1 MGGIDSPRMP
11 SELDAEAVPANHA
24 NGRAAGYSL
33 HPSAGG
39 DFGSGALTPTTPTG
53 PMSND
58 PHPANGIVNLSSSTS
73 NPQLG
78 ASTGSNG
85 RERALE
91 RSGSSADNPYRSFRV
106 TLEDPCYKV
115 LPAALKKYKINDDW
129 RQYALF
135 ICYGNTERCLAYDE
149 KPLMLF
155 QRLKENNA
163 NPVFMLRHIKDIKS
177 PITVASAKHA
187 MRRDRRPANAGAGLD
202 RPPVTD
208 RQGVTMA
215 RPTRLHHP
223 PVLLPLGK
231 DGAEAAADDDPE
243 KPPVSPREA
252 PGYCISIYP
261 YLAEREDEFDVAVGD
276 SASLFQPGAFGSSR

>member
-1 MGGIDSPRMP
+1 
-11 SELDAEAVPANHA
+11 
-24 NGRAAGYSL
+24 
-33 HPSAGG
+33 
-39 DFGSGALTPTTPTG
+39 
-53 PMSND
+53 MSND

-276 SASLFQPGAFGSSR
+276 SAFLFQPELLVPAADRRDPAAFVIISKTKGWWVVHRDLGPNSAQDLTTRKSAWVPAG